1 MVTEFTNRSMD
12 VFRAGTGKSVDEVRT
27 CTAILTRIAG
37 ALVNICKI
45 RNKYM
50 PRTVLCE
57 KMSGSFENCLI
68 FFFRTEVFEAFIKLK
83 TLHLNSIGDLPETVR
98 F

>member
-45 RNKYM
+45 RNRYM
-50 PRTVLCE
+50 PKTVLCGKNVRE
-57 KMSGSFENCLI
+57 FRELSDI
-68 FFFRTEVFEAFIKLK
+68 FFRTEVFEAFIKLK

>member
-45 RNKYM
+45 RNRYM
-50 PRTVLCE
+50 PKTVLCE
-57 KMSGSFENCLI
+57 KMSGSFENC
-68 FFFRTEVFEAFIKLK
+68 RTEVFEAFIKLK

>member
-45 RNKYM
+45 RNRYM
-50 PRTVLCE
+50 PKTVLCE

-68 FFFRTEVFEAFIKLK
+68 FFFVQKCLRHLLNLK
-83 TLHLNSIGDLPETVR
+83 HCI
-98 F
+98 